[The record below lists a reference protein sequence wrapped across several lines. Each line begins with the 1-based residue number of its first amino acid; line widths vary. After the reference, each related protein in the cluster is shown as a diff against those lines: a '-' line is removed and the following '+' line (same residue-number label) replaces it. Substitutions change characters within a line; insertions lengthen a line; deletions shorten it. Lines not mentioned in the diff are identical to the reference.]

1 MMDMVVGDQVF
12 FDVGSVGV
20 PTPAQ
25 RDARVG
31 MVTDQIV
38 LNVYTS
44 RHSYPNCDGTEIL
57 LSATFDQVVAD
68 SVIGGGLLRGTWPIF
83 ADHQAV
89 ATDVNKGIA
98 FDPISAAVAT

>member
-1 MMDMVVGDQVF
+1 MMDMVVRDQVV
-12 FDVGSVGV
+12 FDAGSVGV

-38 LNVYTS
+38 LNVCTS
-44 RHSYPNCDGTEIL
+44 RHPYPNCDSTEIL

-68 SVIGGGLLRGTWPIF
+68 TVIGGGLLRGTRPIF

-98 FDPISAAVAT
+98 FDSIFATVAT